1 MDVSLNTCLLNLV
14 FPYWY
19 LLFKVYPEEGLSV
32 QLDGTASNGIPPTTE
47 SPTILQIDWR
57 CEKKANLPYLVN
69 VTIPVEGYDPVVFT
83 LGKHCG
89 TRIQL

>member
-19 LLFKVYPEEGLSV
+19 LLLFKVYPEEGLSV
-32 QLDGTASNGIPPTTE
+32 QLDGTASNGSPPTTE

-57 CEKKANLPYLVN
+57 CKFLFLYLCHMPSYIKN
-69 VTIPVEGYDPVVFT
+69 
-83 LGKHCG
+83 
-89 TRIQL
+89 

>member
-32 QLDGTASNGIPPTTE
+32 QLDETASNGLAPTTE

-57 CEKKANLPYLVN
+57 CKFLFLYLCHM
-69 VTIPVEGYDPVVFT
+69 PKLY
-83 LGKHCG
+83 
-89 TRIQL
+89 

>member
-1 MDVSLNTCLLNLV
+1 MQTFCHWIALKFGMLGKRPMTSMVLLNHLENV
-14 FPYWY
+14 LHISEKKF
-19 LLFKVYPEEGLSV
+19 
-32 QLDGTASNGIPPTTE
+32 TTIPVVPG
-47 SPTILQIDWR
+47 
-57 CEKKANLPYLVN
+57 EKKASLPYLVN

>member
-1 MDVSLNTCLLNLV
+1 MYCTFLRKISQ
-14 FPYWY
+14 
-19 LLFKVYPEEGLSV
+19 LSV
-32 QLDGTASNGIPPTTE
+32 VPG
-47 SPTILQIDWR
+47 
-57 CEKKANLPYLVN
+57 EKKASLPYLVN